1 VENASLLRKSNL
13 AVQLARKFEGENK
26 KLLEKANYLSK
37 EVLAARKPA
46 TRKLHEEFH
55 SSPNTCTDI
64 SEIVSYHPD
73 LQFRWHVIDVMAVPP
88 ARLKL

>member
-26 KLLEKANYLSK
+26 NLLEKANYLSK
-37 EVLAARKPA
+37 EVLAASKPA
-46 TRKLHEEFH
+46 TPKLHEDCH
-55 SSPNTCTDI
+55 SSPNTWTDI

-73 LQFRWHVIDVMAVPP
+73 LQFRWHVIDAIAVPP